1 MKPTIIVDFE
11 DYTSFDLLWVKPI
24 VSQWFNIEY
33 YDPSKNYNPATHAI
47 MTKYQVA
54 EKPGWYTKFKEQNF
68 KIIVE
73 HLWDS
78 NVTNQTQV
86 ENNIITLYCPN
97 WMWYL
102 AGWEFEYYGYNSYRP
117 NRTRDRS
124 FFMPMN
130 NPRWHRT
137 MALEKLKPLLDTA
150 WYSYNCQGIHLPG
163 DRKKEEITVSWQR
176 YLNPDWYDRTAFSV
190 VAESYMRNT
199 SNPSAGTEVSEK
211 IFKPLAYYHPFVTF
225 GSQHTLKYLH
235 EQGFETFPE
244 LFDETY
250 DLIADDL
257 QRHDAVQKSIWSAV
271 ERWQRNELEILPET
285 VQKLEH
291 NHQRVFDRNLTVD
304 KFYNEVVVDILEF
317 LSQ

>member
-1 MKPTIIVDFE
+1 MKPTIVVNFK

-24 VSQWFNIEY
+24 VSQWFNIEL
-33 YDPSKNYNPATHAI
+33 YDPSKNYHPATHAI
-47 MTKYQVA
+47 MITYQVS
-54 EKPGWYTKFKEQNF
+54 ETPGWYTKFEQQNF

-78 NVTNQTQV
+78 NVTNQTHV
-86 ENNIITLYCPN
+86 NNNRITLYCPN

-102 AGWEFEYYGYNSYRP
+102 AGWEFDYHGYKSYKP

-130 NPRWHRT
+130 NSRWHRDL
-137 MALEKLKPLLDTA
+137 ALEKLKPLLDTA

-163 DRKKEEITVSWQR
+163 DRKKEEITVPWQR

-190 VAESYMRNT
+190 VAESYMRT
-199 SNPSAGTEVSEK
+199 LTAGTEVSEK
-211 IFKPLAYYHPFVTF
+211 IFKPLAYYHPFITF

-250 DLIADDL
+250 DSIADDY
-257 QRHDAVQKSIWSAV
+257 QRHDAVQKSVWSAV
-271 ERWQRNELEILPET
+271 ERWQRNELEISSET
-285 VQKLEH
+285 AQKLQH
-291 NHQRVFDRNLTVD
+291 NHQRVFDRDLTIN

-317 LSQ
+317 LS